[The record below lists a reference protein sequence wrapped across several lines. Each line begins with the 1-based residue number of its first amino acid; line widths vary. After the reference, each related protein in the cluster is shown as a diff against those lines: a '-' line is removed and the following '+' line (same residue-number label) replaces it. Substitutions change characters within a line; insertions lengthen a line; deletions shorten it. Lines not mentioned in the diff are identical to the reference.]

1 MTVGKLRDFV
11 QSNLSVGDR
20 LAEAFYAIWMVVVT
34 IGLLNSE
41 VRITPELIA
50 TVVLI
55 AFGVNLVW
63 GIIDGVTVM
72 YGNIIARSQ
81 WERTLYDLRAKG
93 DGAEEAA
100 LRRLAD
106 EPILAALDGRQR
118 RAVIDMLAEGERGP
132 DPRTRPQRATREDW
146 EYALS
151 VVLLDVAVVI
161 PLVLPLVL
169 LRDPEW
175 GVYVSRIVAT
185 AMFAILGMAYAANL
199 NRNRWVAGIGLGA
212 LGFAVFT
219 LAYMFGW

>member
-1 MTVGKLRDFV
+1 MAIGKLRDFV

-41 VRITPELIA
+41 SRITPELIA
-50 TVVLI
+50 TVVVI

-81 WERTLYDLRAKG
+81 WEGTLFDLRSKGEGAK
-93 DGAEEAA
+93 DIA

-106 EPILAALDGRQR
+106 EPILAALDTRQR
-118 RAVIDMLAEGERGP
+118 RAVVEMLAEGERGP
-132 DPRTRPQRATREDW
+132 DPRRRPQRATREDW

-151 VVLLDVAVVI
+151 VVVLDVILVI

-169 LRDPEW
+169 IRDPEW

-185 AMFAILGMAYAANL
+185 VMFALLGMAYAANL
-199 NRNRWVAGIGLGA
+199 NRNRWIAGFGLGA